1 MCLSKIFAPENISL
15 LFTQK
20 ISLDAVAQVPT
31 QTDKTETTQQSVI
44 SASRMKNSDLCS
56 SSFSS
61 FTNK

>member
-44 SASRMKNSDLCS
+44 SASRMEK
-56 SSFSS
+56 F
-61 FTNK
+61 